1 MIGNTTRNHLLT
13 VHVTDDATIDHTV
26 MVHTRRVCARIRL
39 QYDGSLRDIYTM
51 MYTMIVHSRAAHT
64 TIITSP

>member
-13 VHVTDDATIDHTV
+13 VHVTDDATIDHT
-26 MVHTRRVCARIRL
+26 RRVCARIRL
-39 QYDGSLRDIYTM
+39 QYDGSLRDIYTV